1 MYRALIVDDE
11 PAARETLKCL
21 IDWGK
26 VGFAPPVCAANGQ
39 AAWALYQ
46 QSCFDVV
53 FTDIE
58 MPLMNGLELIEKI
71 HTLRPQQKIVII
83 SCHESFQYAR
93 RAMQLGV
100 EDYLIKDLISESDLY
115 VNMLNLRAQLEEQK
129 DYPKVENRR
138 DINDIIERMITEGDN
153 LTPEERKMTE
163 ERMGLTSKQAIAA
176 ILMIV
181 DSYEQLRKQKPQETN
196 LWHQN
201 LAEFSARLQNNSLA
215 VVGIH
220 EGEYLLIFNAG
231 DSFSTLNFINH
242 AIQYANHL
250 RTLAQEQHIASVS
263 IGISN
268 FSGKLAEIPLL
279 YAQAAKACEMRVVA
293 GFNKNFLHH
302 GSTATRQPFEKSA
315 LDQSVHEI
323 KTLLFERDTKCLKLV
338 RRLYSSDLMDGF
350 MELNYYRYL
359 NIRLY
364 GTALNYIDQN
374 ALEDS
379 TLFLE
384 DWLDIE
390 RIIQLETAT
399 QMADCFCAIFEKLLD
414 YQSKPAK
421 KEDNLAVQAKL
432 YIEKNYDKNISL
444 GEIAELLHV
453 HKGYLCRMFKEE
465 TGENLTQYVVSCKME
480 KAKEMLASTSL
491 MLYEISDQLGFATPQ
506 YFSLVFKRQTGVTP
520 NEYKKQR

>member
-1 MYRALIVDDE
+1 MYKALLVDDE

-21 IDWGK
+21 IDWEK
-26 VGFAPPVCAANGQ
+26 VGFAPPICATNGE
-39 AAWALYQ
+39 AAWALYGQ
-46 QSCFDVV
+46 THFDVV

-58 MPLMNGLELIEKI
+58 MPLMDGLELIEKI
-71 HTLRPQQKIVII
+71 RGVSPKQKIVII

-100 EDYLIKDLISESDLY
+100 EDYLIKDLISKNELY
-115 VNMLNLRAQLEEQK
+115 VNMMNLRVQLEEQK

-138 DINDIIERMITEGDN
+138 DINDIVERMITEGDN

-163 ERMGLTSKQAIAA
+163 ERMGLTGRQAIAA

-181 DSYEQLRKQKPQETN
+181 DSYQTLRKQPPQEAT

-215 VVGIH
+215 VVGIR
-220 EGEYLLIFNAG
+220 EGEYLLIFSAG

-242 AIQYANHL
+242 SIQYANHL
-250 RTLAQEQHIASVS
+250 RVLAQEQHIASVS
-263 IGISN
+263 IGISD

-293 GFNKNFLHH
+293 GFNKNFMHH
-302 GSTATRQPFEKSA
+302 GTTMTRQPFEKSA

-323 KTLLFERDTKCLKLV
+323 KTLLFERDPKCLKLV

-374 ALEDS
+374 GLEDGA
-379 TLFLE
+379 LFLE
-384 DWLDIE
+384 DLLDIE
-390 RIIQLETAT
+390 KIIQLETAT
-399 QMADCFCAIFEKLLD
+399 QMADCFCAIFEKLLA
-414 YQSKPAK
+414 YRHKPAK
-421 KEDNLAVQAKL
+421 SEDSLAGQAQL

-444 GEIAELLHV
+444 GEVAELLHV
-453 HKGYLCRMFKEE
+453 HKGYLCRVFKEE
-465 TGENLTQYVVSCKME
+465 TGENLMQYVVNRKME
-480 KAKEMLASTSL
+480 KAKEMLATTSL
-491 MLYEISDQLGFATPQ
+491 KLYEISDKLGFATPQ
-506 YFSLVFKRQTGVTP
+506 YFSLVFKRQTGLTP
-520 NEYKKQR
+520 NEYKKQL